1 MFLGILKILI
11 VNYGVQKLV
20 TKKLWLLIMVTES
33 W

>member
-11 VNYGVQKLV
+11 VDYGVQKLV
-20 TKKLWLLIMVTES
+20 TKKLWLSIMVTES